1 MNAAEENSIL
11 ASGGQML
18 RSLFALAAAL
28 FSLATMAQPFPS
40 RPVTLVVPFSPG
52 TGIDILARVI
62 GPPLA
67 EKWGQPVVVENKP
80 GASGNIGTDF
90 VAKSAPDGY
99 TLLVT
104 VNTFAITP
112 TLIKSTAYD
121 VVRDFSPLSKIATAT
136 YCFAVNPNVFPAN
149 NMSEAIA
156 LIRKNP
162 GKYFFASPGNGTP
175 HHIGMELIK
184 LRLGLDLTHVPYKG
198 FAGAMQDLVGGQVQM
213 MFTLVHSAIPQ
224 VRAGRIKILGVTGAQ
239 RSPQFPEAPT
249 FREQGI
255 DFMDDVD
262 AWYAVLGPAKLAPE
276 LVAKLNG
283 DVNAVMAL
291 PAVKENLLRQGLIP
305 ATSTPQELGA
315 LVKSD
320 LQRWAKVIAEA
331 KITAD

>member
-1 MNAAEENSIL
+1 MKLLFAVLLAGL
-11 ASGGQML
+11 AS
-18 RSLFALAAAL
+18 LAQ
-28 FSLATMAQPFPS
+28 AQQFPT
-40 RPVTLVVPFSPG
+40 RPVTLIVPFSPG

-62 GPPLA
+62 APKLS
-67 EKWGQPVVVENKP
+67 EKWRQPVVVENKA
-80 GASGNIGTDF
+80 GASGNIGTDL
-90 VAKSAPDGY
+90 VAKSDADGY
-99 TLLVT
+99 TLMVT

-112 TLIKSTAYD
+112 SLIKNTPYD
-121 VVRDFSPLSKIATAT
+121 VTRDFSPISKIATAT
-136 YCFAVNPNVFPAN
+136 YCFAVNPKVFPAG
-149 NMSEAIA
+149 NMQEAVA

-162 GKYFFASPGNGTP
+162 GKYFFGSPGNGTP

-184 LRLGLDLTHVPYKG
+184 LRLGLDVTHVPYKG
-198 FAGAMQDLVGGQVQM
+198 FAGAMQDLVGGQVHM

-224 VRAGRIKILGVTGAQ
+224 ARAGRIRILGVTGAK
-239 RSPQFPEAPT
+239 RSAQFPEAPT

-262 AWYAVLGPAKLAPE
+262 AWYAVLGPAKLPDE
-276 LVAKLNG
+276 LVARLNA

-291 PAVKENLLRQGLIP
+291 ADVKESLLKQGLVP

-331 KITAD
+331 HITAD